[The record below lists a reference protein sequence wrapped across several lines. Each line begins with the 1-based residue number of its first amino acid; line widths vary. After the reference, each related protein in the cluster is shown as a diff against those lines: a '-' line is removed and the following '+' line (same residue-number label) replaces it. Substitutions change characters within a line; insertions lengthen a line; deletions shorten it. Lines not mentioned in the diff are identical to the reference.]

1 MFFTAV
7 LIGFEETLYEVSEG
21 EPTVEVCAVVLSDN
35 LGTEVTVDLQTS
47 DGTALQPSDYAT
59 LQSVLTFS
67 PSTSRQCRDI
77 SISDD
82 GFYELDETFLGRL
95 SSSRNGVLIRPDL
108 RETTIQINDDDSMQ
122 FYSTTCRFKLLPKL
136 CIIIS

>member
-1 MFFTAV
+1 MQSTNVYASR
-7 LIGFEETLYEVSEG
+7 Y
-21 EPTVEVCAVVLSDN
+21 SDN

-47 DGTALQPSDYAT
+47 DGTALSTSDYAT

-67 PSTSRQCRDI
+67 PSTSRQCQDI

-95 SSSRNGVLIRPDL
+95 SSSRSVVLIRPDL

-122 FYSTTCRFKLLPKL
+122 FCSTTCHFKLLP
-136 CIIIS
+136 